1 MQKEEMGGR
10 EGNKW
15 KNKAKSKDAVQVKT
29 LLRRQTSNIE
39 L

>member
-1 MQKEEMGGR
+1 MCRKRRQEGEKET
-10 EGNKW
+10 
-15 KNKAKSKDAVQVKT
+15 KAKSKDAVQVKT